1 MVNYISDQVLNT
13 TIYVSPTQFTKNVVQ
28 TILKQLKQKV
38 EKKCNNIGYVLEDS
52 SQILKKSMGVV
63 NSHNNVSR
71 IKFNISYRCRIISP
85 SVGDIIDCYV
95 NSINKMG
102 IIGYIKLNEILDISK
117 SVDQD
122 ISQSPLIIIVPDQ
135 RIKDKDTIRVG
146 DKITIK
152 ISAIRNKFNEDKIQI
167 VGTNN
172 Y

>member
-1 MVNYISDQVLNT
+1 
-13 TIYVSPTQFTKNVVQ
+13 
-28 TILKQLKQKV
+28 
-38 EKKCNNIGYVLEDS
+38 
-52 SQILKKSMGVV
+52 MGVV
-63 NSHNNVSR
+63 SLHNNVSR
-71 IKFNISYRCRIISP
+71 IKFNISIVVELYHP
-85 SVGDIIDCYV
+85 GVGDIIDCYV